1 MAPAGVVRRA
11 GPGER
16 GTGRR
21 YPPPFPAS
29 VIPLVIVISSPDPD
43 TADLEA
49 ALGHVFADRALLR
62 RCLTHSSIARTAL
75 ESNERLEFLGD
86 AVLGAAVCARLF
98 AEHPG
103 AREGELTR
111 LKSALVSRRYC
122 AVLADR
128 LGLEPLLRTGKGL
141 VGVQAA
147 AGRPGRVPRS
157 LLSNA
162 FEAVVAGVYLDGGWA
177 AAEACVNRVLDA
189 ARDAAGAPPAP
200 PAVTAAAVAPRG
212 DRGGSPAGINHK
224 SRLQHRAQAAG
235 HGPPR
240 YELLGTAGPDH
251 AKRFTVRAVLA
262 GVDYPPGEGASKKLA
277 EQAAA
282 AAALAAWP
290 DPPA

>member
-1 MAPAGVVRRA
+1 M
-11 GPGER
+11 
-16 GTGRR
+16 
-21 YPPPFPAS
+21 
-29 VIPLVIVISSPDPD
+29 
-43 TADLEA
+43 
-49 ALGHVFADRALLR
+49 
-62 RCLTHSSIARTAL
+62 THSSVARTAL

-86 AVLGAAVCARLF
+86 AVLGAAVCARLY
-98 AEHPG
+98 AAHPG
-103 AREGELTR
+103 RPEGDLTR

-122 AVLADR
+122 AILADR

-141 VGVQAA
+141 AGVQAA

-162 FEAVVAGVYLDGGWA
+162 FEAVIAGVYLDGGWDA
-177 AAEACVNRVLDA
+177 AVRCVNRVLDA
-189 ARDAAGAPPAP
+189 AAEADAAPTPPP
-200 PAVTAAAVAPRG
+200 VTSAAAPVTG
-212 DRGGSPAGINHK
+212 DRGDGVNYK

-240 YELLGTAGPDH
+240 YELLATAGPDH

-282 AAALAAWP
+282 RAALRAWR
-290 DPPA
+290 